1 MLREVPALPNVPS
14 VLRTALKGSAAGG
27 EKWLTR
33 FYSSYPGGAP
43 NASQLA
49 TFNNGVVTA
58 FSTRL
63 AFYMHASKTLD
74 TVETTDL
81 STSSSAQLETTAGV
95 AGTSAGAALPLM
107 ACVVASYGIG
117 RRYRGGHPR
126 GYWPL
131 GVEGDMATNGEWSA
145 AALAIFTGEIGSFFN
160 DVHSV
165 IWGVSEITQHVNVS
179 YYSGFTVVVDPI
191 TGRARNVP
199 KLRAGGPA
207 IDNILSV
214 NARSIIGTQRRRN
227 EF

>member
-43 NASQLA
+43 SVSQLA
-49 TFNNGVVTA
+49 TFNNGVVA
-58 FSTRL
+58 AYNTRL
-63 AFYMHASKTLD
+63 AFYTHPSKTLD

-81 STSSSAQLETTAGV
+81 TSPSAAQLETIAGV
-95 AGTSAGAALPLM
+95 AGTSAGLALPLM

-131 GVEGDMATNGEWSA
+131 GVEGDLATSGEWSSTA
-145 AALAIFTGEIGSFFN
+145 VSNFTGEISQFFN

-165 IWGVSEITQHVNVS
+165 IWGVSEITTHVNVS
-179 YYSGFTVVVDPI
+179 YYSGFTVVTNPT

-199 KLRAGGPA
+199 KLRAGGPLVDVIA
-207 IDNILSV
+207 SV
-214 NARSIIGTQRRRN
+214 NARPIVGTQRRRN